1 MYLGIDIGTSGVK
14 VVLTDNGSNIIGSE
28 TSDLKIVRKNIGW
41 SEQEPNDWWKATNEA
56 IFKIKD
62 KYFKELKN
70 VQGIGL
76 SGQMHGLTALDERD
90 KPLRKS
96 ILWNDTRSSNEARF
110 LDEKYPLFRNVCGNV
125 VMPGF
130 TAPKA
135 LWLKNNELQV
145 FKKIHSILL
154 PKDYVRLLMTGEKCS
169 DMSDS
174 SGSLWLDIKKRN
186 WSTEALKATD
196 LSIKQMPNIVE
207 GSEISGKLKKSI
219 ADDWGIDGRPVVAGG
234 GGDNAATACG
244 LGIIKH
250 GDAFISLGTSG
261 VIFLATDNFIPAA
274 NDGAHSFCHA
284 IPEKWHLMS
293 VILSA
298 TDSLNWLSEI
308 LCRKVSEMMED
319 LDHINQGP
327 SDLMFHPYLS
337 GERTPHN
344 DANSRGAFLNIS
356 RNSNTK
362 DLIRSVIEGVSYAF
376 ADCIRV
382 FENANIKPDK
392 LIAAGGGSQSERWLE
407 IISTVTNTPIEI
419 PTNSEHSAAL
429 GAARLGILA
438 SQNETDINSILLKPE
453 IKKTINPVIN
463 KSDEYQQKLNNWRDL
478 YSSIK
483 ETKE

>member
-1 MYLGIDIGTSGVK
+1 M
-14 VVLTDNGSNIIGSE
+14 
-28 TSDLKIVRKNIGW
+28 
-41 SEQEPNDWWKATNEA
+41 
-56 IFKIKD
+56 
-62 KYFKELKN
+62 
-70 VQGIGL
+70 
-76 SGQMHGLTALDERD
+76 
-90 KPLRKS
+90 
-96 ILWNDTRSSNEARF
+96 
-110 LDEKYPLFRNVCGNV
+110 
-125 VMPGF
+125 
-130 TAPKA
+130 
-135 LWLKNNELQV
+135 
-145 FKKIHSILL
+145 
-154 PKDYVRLLMTGEKCS
+154 
-169 DMSDS
+169 
-174 SGSLWLDIKKRN
+174 
-186 WSTEALKATD
+186 
-196 LSIKQMPNIVE
+196 E

-362 DLIRSVIEGVSYAF
+362 DLIRSVIEGVSLS
-376 ADCIRV
+376 
-382 FENANIKPDK
+382 
-392 LIAAGGGSQSERWLE
+392 LIH
-407 IISTVTNTPIEI
+407 I
-419 PTNSEHSAAL
+419 
-429 GAARLGILA
+429 
-438 SQNETDINSILLKPE
+438 
-453 IKKTINPVIN
+453 
-463 KSDEYQQKLNNWRDL
+463 
-478 YSSIK
+478 
-483 ETKE
+483 

>member
-28 TSDLKIVRKNIGW
+28 TSDLKVVRENIGW

-96 ILWNDTRSSNEARF
+96 ILWNDTRSSNEARY
-110 LDEKYPLFRNVCGNV
+110 LDEKYSLFRNVCGNV

-327 SDLMFHPYLS
+327 SDLMMLMQ
-337 GERTPHN
+337 
-344 DANSRGAFLNIS
+344 
-356 RNSNTK
+356 
-362 DLIRSVIEGVSYAF
+362 EGHF
-376 ADCIRV
+376 
-382 FENANIKPDK
+382 
-392 LIAAGGGSQSERWLE
+392 
-407 IISTVTNTPIEI
+407 
-419 PTNSEHSAAL
+419 
-429 GAARLGILA
+429 
-438 SQNETDINSILLKPE
+438 
-453 IKKTINPVIN
+453 
-463 KSDEYQQKLNNWRDL
+463 
-478 YSSIK
+478 
-483 ETKE
+483 